1 MLWARIRVFGS
12 CGFAMTNFVR
22 FAALTAALVV
32 AGCAGMPEAPPAPQG
47 LRLASWN
54 LEHLAEADGTG
65 CRPRNEADYAKLRAY
80 AAKLNADV
88 IAFQEV
94 ENEAAARHVFDAATY
109 DIVISD
115 QPYPPMKETCGKD
128 SAEPIRPQ
136 RNGLAIRKGIA
147 FSVNP
152 PVTALDVERKGG
164 RPVRWGIDVTLTG
177 KEKLRL
183 LSVHLK
189 SGCSSGFKA
198 DDEDCPLLMEQV
210 PTIKSWIDARESAG
224 ESFAILGDFN
234 RRLKGED
241 VEVWQAWNAGGDLHI
256 AALEGD
262 GGPRAPGC
270 NGGRYKE
277 FIDQIVLSD
286 GAFSRWDKASF
297 GELVYEER
305 GEAMPSDHCPIAV
318 TIGAP

>member
-1 MLWARIRVFGS
+1 
-12 CGFAMTNFVR
+12 MTSFVR

-32 AGCAGMPEAPPAPQG
+32 AGCAGMPKAPPAPQG

-65 CRPRNEADYAKLRAY
+65 CRPRGEADYAKLRAY

-94 ENEAAARHVFDAATY
+94 ENEAAARHVFDEATY

-115 QPYPPMKETCGKD
+115 QPYPPFKETCGKE

-136 RNGLAIRKGIA
+136 RNGFAIRKGIA
-147 FSVNP
+147 FTVNP

-177 KEKLRL
+177 REKLRL

-189 SGCSSGFKA
+189 SGCSAGFKA

-210 PTIKSWIDARESAG
+210 PTVKAWIDARESAG
-224 ESFAILGDFN
+224 ETFVILGDFN
-234 RRLKGED
+234 RRLKGD
-241 VEVWQAWNAGGDLHI
+241 DKDVWQAWNTEGDLHI

-262 GGPRAPGC
+262 GAPHHPGC
-270 NGGRYKE
+270 DGGRYKE
-277 FIDQIVLSD
+277 FIDQIVLS
-286 GAFSRWDKASF
+286 GAAFSRWDKASF
-297 GELVYEER
+297 DELVYDER
-305 GEAMPSDHCPIAV
+305 GDAMPSDHCPIAV
-318 TIGAP
+318 TIAAP

>member
-1 MLWARIRVFGS
+1 ML
-12 CGFAMTNFVR
+12 
-22 FAALTAALVV
+22 AALTAALVL
-32 AGCAGMPEAPPAPQG
+32 AGCAGISKPPQPQAG

-65 CRPRNEADYAKLRAY
+65 CRPRQEADYAKLRAY
-80 AAKLNADV
+80 AARLNADV
-88 IAFQEV
+88 IAIQEV
-94 ENEAAARHVFDAATY
+94 ETVAAAKRVFDPARY
-109 DIVISD
+109 DIVLSD
-115 QPYPPMKETCGKD
+115 QPYPPMKETCGKE

-136 RNGLAIRKGIA
+136 RNGFAIRKGIA

-177 KEKLRL
+177 ANALRL

-189 SGCSSGFKA
+189 SGCSAGFKA

-210 PTIKSWIDARESAG
+210 PTIKDWVEAREAAG

-234 RRLKGED
+234 RRLKGDD
-241 VEVWQAWNAGGDLHI
+241 VEVWQAWNTRADLHI
-256 AALEGD
+256 AALDGD
-262 GGPRAPGC
+262 GGPRKPGC
-270 NGGRYKE
+270 DGGKYAE
-277 FIDQIVLSD
+277 FIDQVVLSD
-286 GAFSRWDKASF
+286 DAFQRWDKSSF
-297 GELVYEER
+297 GELVYDER

-318 TIGAP
+318 TIGAAGAGG

>member
-1 MLWARIRVFGS
+1 MMTKIARL
-12 CGFAMTNFVR
+12 
-22 FAALTAALVV
+22 AALAGALALAA
-32 AGCAGMPEAPPAPQG
+32 CAGVSQPPRES
-47 LRLASWN
+47 LRLATWN

-65 CRPRNEADYAKLRAY
+65 CRPRTEADYATLRAY
-80 AAKLNADV
+80 AAKLDADV
-88 IAFQEV
+88 IAFEEV
-94 ENEAAARHVFDAATY
+94 ETAAAAKRVFDPATY

-115 QPYPPMKETCGKD
+115 QPYPPMKETCGKE

-136 RNGLAIRKGIA
+136 RNGFAIRKGIA
-147 FSVNP
+147 FTVNP

-164 RPVRWGIDVTLTG
+164 RPVRWGIDVTLEG
-177 KEKLRL
+177 KHALRL
-183 LSVHLK
+183 LGVHLK
-189 SGCSSGFKA
+189 SGCSAGFKA

-210 PTIKSWIDARESAG
+210 PTIKAWIEERQSAG

-270 NGGRYKE
+270 DGGRYKD
-277 FIDQIVLSD
+277 FIDLIVLSD
-286 GAFSRWDKASF
+286 GAFKRWDKSSF
-297 GELVYEER
+297 GELVYDER
-305 GEAMPSDHCPIAV
+305 GEAMPSDHCPVAV